1 MNALTLAKDSILE
14 LADALRL
21 AQQARMAF
29 AARRSIT
36 LPPSACDTQ
45 EIAGHTVT
53 EVIDLAKRQG
63 ITDWPLRASRQG
75 GLWVH
80 VYPAQSAA

>member
-1 MNALTLAKDSILE
+1 MNALTRAKDSILE
-14 LADALRL
+14 LADTLRL

-36 LPPSACDTQ
+36 LPPSATQ

-80 VYPAQSAA
+80 VYPAQGAA

>member
-14 LADALRL
+14 LADTLRL

-29 AARRSIT
+29 AARRNFT
-36 LPPSACDTQ
+36 LPPSATQ

-80 VYPAQSAA
+80 VYPAQGAA